1 MSYLSDDDSM
11 EYTKSESKAA
21 TVILMGRRR
30 SGKSSILE
38 AVFHKMKP
46 WESVYLESTSRPEV
60 INVASLIDIN
70 LMELPGQIDYFTDDY
85 DAHAM
90 FHGVGA
96 IIYVID
102 AQDEYFGA
110 VRSLTY
116 VLGQAVK
123 INPDIRIEVLVHKID
138 GLSEE
143 FRDDTV
149 RDIKDRTS
157 EMLFEDGLDNFQG
170 IDYYQTSI
178 YDQSIYEVLS
188 KIISRLIPE
197 LPSLEYLLDNFV
209 QHSLIEKALLCDLKS
224 KLYFV
229 TDSSPLD
236 SKIYEVCAEFID
248 LSIDLDTLVCP
259 PEKDLKELRGGEGN
273 DNDSE
278 YGSGLDNSN
287 GALDQSRQLSYGSES
302 LNGGSKQKRLRCI
315 SRLTSGIKLYLHEM
329 LKDICLIAFIR
340 DDTMTGDDSANNA
353 VLDYN
358 AAIFRRGLERIFQD
372 KQA

>member
-1 MSYLSDDDSM
+1 MSFTDSVGYKKADN
-11 EYTKSESKAA
+11 EAA

-38 AVFHKMKP
+38 AVFNKMRP
-46 WESVYLESTSRPEV
+46 TESVYLESTARPE
-60 INVASLIDIN
+60 ITNVASLIDIN
-70 LMELPGQIDYFTDDY
+70 LMELPGQIDYFSEDY

-90 FHGVGA
+90 FYGVGA
-96 IIYVID
+96 IVYVID
-102 AQDEYFGA
+102 AQDEYFLA

-116 VLGQAVK
+116 VINQAVK
-123 INPDIRIEVLVHKID
+123 INPNIRIEVLVHKID

-149 RDIKDRTS
+149 RDIKDRTT
-157 EMLFEDGLDNFQG
+157 EMLFEDGLEGFQG

-178 YDQSIYEVLS
+178 FDQSIYEVLS

-197 LPSLEYLLDNFV
+197 LPSLEQLLDNFV
-209 QHSLIEKALLCDLKS
+209 QHSLIEKAFLCDLKS

-236 SKIYEVCAEFID
+236 SRIYEVCAEFID
-248 LSIDLDTLVCP
+248 LSIDMDILVS
-259 PEKDLKELRGGEGN
+259 PEQQTSRKPLK
-273 DNDSE
+273 
-278 YGSGLDNSN
+278 
-287 GALDQSRQLSYGSES
+287 
-302 LNGGSKQKRLRCI
+302 CV
-315 SRLTSGIKLYLHEM
+315 SRLTGGIKLYLIEM

-340 DDTMTGDDSANNA
+340 DDDGAGNDSAASA

-358 AAIFRRGLERIFQD
+358 AAIFRQGLERIFS
-372 KQA
+372 

>member
-1 MSYLSDDDSM
+1 MSYSDED
-11 EYTKSESKAA
+11 ESLQYNSSGSNHNNDAA

-46 WESVYLESTSRPEV
+46 WESVYIESTAKPEV
-60 INVASLIDIN
+60 LNVASLININ
-70 LMELPGQIDYFTDDY
+70 LMELPGQIDYVDPEY
-85 DAHAM
+85 DNSQM
-90 FHGVGA
+90 FRQTGA

-102 AQDEYFGA
+102 AQDEYYGA
-110 VRSLTY
+110 VRNLIRVVEKAY
-116 VLGQAVK
+116 ME
-123 INPDIRIEVLVHKID
+123 NPNIRVEVLVHKID

-157 EMLFEDGLDNFQG
+157 EMLYDGGLESFAG
-170 IDYYQTSI
+170 IDFYQTSI

-197 LPSLEYLLDNFV
+197 LPSLEHLLDNFV
-209 QHSLIEKALLCDLKS
+209 QHSAIEKAFICDLKS

-236 SKIYEVCAEFID
+236 SKIYEVCAELID
-248 LSIDLDTLVCP
+248 LSIDLDSL
-259 PEKDLKELRGGEGN
+259 LGGNHDDDSSSLEG
-273 DNDSE
+273 SITE
-278 YGSGLDNSN
+278 
-287 GALDQSRQLSYGSES
+287 GAITDGES
-302 LNGGSKQKRLRCI
+302 TPKQKRLRCV
-315 SRLTSGIKLYLHEM
+315 SKLSSGIKLYLHEV
-329 LKDICLIAFIR
+329 LKDLCLIAFIR
-340 DDTMTGDDSANNA
+340 DDGIGADDSATLA

-358 AAIFRRGLERIFQD
+358 AAIFRKGLERIFHD
-372 KQA
+372 RL